1 MPSRPERL
9 VLALLLACSPQD
21 GGDDAASSTAA
32 STGSSGAASEAAPT
46 TGDASWAS
54 LDERP
59 CPEDSLLTTENF
71 GGPFI
76 LTYCTGCHHSSL
88 GAGERAGAPP
98 DMNFDTL
105 AEVRAHAPRIWARAA
120 DDNASMPPIGAPAAD
135 ERTRLGEWLACGA
148 PSAAGL

>member
-1 MPSRPERL
+1 MRSRPECL

-21 GGDDAASSTAA
+21 GDDDAASSSAA
-32 STGSSGAASEAAPT
+32 STGTSSASEAAPT
-46 TGDASWAS
+46 TGGAGWAS
-54 LDERP
+54 LDDRP
-59 CPEDSLLTTENF
+59 CPEDNLLTTENF

-88 GAGERAGAPP
+88 GADERAGAPEG
-98 DMNFDTL
+98 MNFDTL

-135 ERTRLGEWLACGA
+135 ERARLGEWLACGA